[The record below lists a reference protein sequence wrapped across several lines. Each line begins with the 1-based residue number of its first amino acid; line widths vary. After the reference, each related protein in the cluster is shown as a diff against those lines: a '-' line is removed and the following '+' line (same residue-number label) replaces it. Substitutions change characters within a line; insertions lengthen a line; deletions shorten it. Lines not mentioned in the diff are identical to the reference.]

1 MLRVSELWRY
11 PVKSLLGETCDT
23 LALEERGVRGDRLF
37 AVRDSEGKF
46 GSGKSTRRFRRIDG
60 LFGLSASYDDDVS
73 VIRFAHGGTMRGDDH
88 NIHTALS
95 GVLGQPV
102 TLAREDAIPHFDAG
116 PVHIVTTSAL
126 AWLQERLPNH
136 RIDSRRFRPNIVIDD
151 TDEPVPDGDW
161 AGKALAVGAARL
173 RITDPTE
180 RCVMVT
186 AAQSELEKAPEV
198 LRSITQERD
207 LLFGLYAEVAVPGS
221 IKRGD
226 IAALGDDWRGYSS
239 VL

>member
-11 PVKSLLGETCDT
+11 PVKSLLGEECEA
-23 LALEERGVRGDRLF
+23 LELEERGVMGDRLY
-37 AVRDSEGKF
+37 AIRDSEGKF

-60 LFGLSASYDDDVS
+60 LFGLAASYDDDVP
-73 VIRFAHGGTMRGDDH
+73 VIRFADGGTMRGDDH

-126 AWLQERLPNH
+126 AWLQERLPDH

-151 TDEPVPDGDW
+151 TNGSVPDGGW
-161 AGKALAVGAARL
+161 VGKALAVGAARL
-173 RITDPTE
+173 RITEPTE

-186 AAQSELEKAPEV
+186 TAQSELEKAPEL
-198 LRSITQERD
+198 LRAITQERD
-207 LLFGLYAEVAVPGS
+207 LLFGLYAEVVVPGG
-221 IKRGD
+221 IKRCD
-226 IAALGDDWRGYSS
+226 LAALCDDWRGFSS
-239 VL
+239 IL